1 MAGIGF
7 ELRKILKD
15 DSYLSLVQAYAYA
28 GVISSGPWVLSI
40 IGILVVG
47 VLSLTVVI
55 PDSQIIQFQLSAT
68 YLIALSLILT
78 GFIQPSF
85 TRYIADLLFEKKD
98 RLVLCNFHGALCLV
112 TFGCGIIGVLLA
124 WQLFPQQTL
133 FYRLLMVGS
142 LVVLSNS
149 WIATIFLS
157 GMKEYKAIL
166 GMYALGYGTTVMA
179 ALALRPYG
187 VEGLLFGFFIG
198 QALMLFSMLALISR
212 SFSSERLLAWDF
224 LQKGRMYG
232 SLVFLGVVYNLAIWI
247 DKMLFWYYPETSQ
260 AVIGPIRS
268 SPFYDLPIFLAYL
281 AILPGM
287 ASFLLRMETDFVE
300 RNQEFFD
307 AIREGASLD
316 YIQLAKQ
323 ELIRCVRH
331 GLLEI
336 MKVQFV
342 VFLIIWGMGSSLL
355 QWLGISDLYES
366 LLYIFVVAAG
376 LQVLFLGILNVLF
389 YLDKRLVALGLTG
402 LFLVSNTTLS
412 AWSLYMGLPFYG
424 YGFTLSLLLV
434 VVVGMYLLDGKLQK
448 LEYETFMLQ

>member
-1 MAGIGF
+1 
-7 ELRKILKD
+7 
-15 DSYLSLVQAYAYA
+15 
-28 GVISSGPWVLSI
+28 
-40 IGILVVG
+40 
-47 VLSLTVVI
+47 
-55 PDSQIIQFQLSAT
+55 
-68 YLIALSLILT
+68 
-78 GFIQPSF
+78 
-85 TRYIADLLFEKKD
+85 
-98 RLVLCNFHGALCLV
+98 
-112 TFGCGIIGVLLA
+112 
-124 WQLFPQQTL
+124 
-133 FYRLLMVGS
+133 
-142 LVVLSNS
+142 
-149 WIATIFLS
+149 
-157 GMKEYKAIL
+157 
-166 GMYALGYGTTVMA
+166 MYV
-179 ALALRPYG
+179 
-187 VEGLLFGFFIG
+187 
-198 QALMLFSMLALISR
+198 
-212 SFSSERLLAWDF
+212 
-224 LQKGRMYG
+224 

-247 DKMLFWYYPETSQ
+247 DKVLFWYYPETSQ

-316 YIQLAKQ
+316 YIQRAKQ

-376 LQVLFLGILNVLF
+376 LQVLFLGVLNVLF

-402 LFLVSNTTLS
+402 LFLVSNATLS